1 MTNSRRNCPCFNAE
15 GRFSIVQEGVTPPPW
30 GQLFVLF
37 ILMTGSAACIS
48 FYQPFL
54 KEMVVSF
61 GYQEADAGFYV
72 GFVAA
77 SFHLGRLISSYAWG
91 YLSDRFGRRPTL
103 LTSLL
108 LVSLCTLAFGFS
120 RSFGFASAVGLVTG
134 LVNGVVIVGK
144 AQIYDISDTS
154 NQSYGIAS
162 LSLSWGLGSLIGPM
176 LGGFLA
182 KYRAVPTFPYLV
194 PSIAL
199 SAIAGAILLLS
210 CWLLKEPKRAGISI
224 DLDEIEK
231 PVATAAAAPL
241 ILVEAPTEGEDRLW
255 RRWASAG
262 GPLGE
267 SGGSPSAGKES
278 RRQVENGDASAEA
291 FRSLPSVQPR
301 PARAA
306 AHGGSV
312 SRSVALLAAV
322 SAENCLVLTAA
333 EAPDAAAAEEAA
345 KPADE
350 KAAGRVGQPF
360 LERMRA
366 SNLGRIL
373 LNCECI
379 KVMTQYFLQSMCS
392 VYLNTLVIVWIPT
405 SSYYGGL
412 GFSAQSLAT
421 LLSISAVSLFVFQPI
436 VFPLLERRLGATR
449 LFMHTLMLTLVCSA
463 TLPLA
468 HYALHT
474 PALVWTLCIALLCL
488 LNQAI
493 LTSFSCT
500 ALMVNNSVPV
510 ELVGSMNGMSMAWSS
525 LGRLLGPLLSGS
537 LFAASIDSGL
547 DYPLDFNLSF
557 QLAGLLVILCALLGC
572 RQSTRLN
579 SKFSER

>member
-1 MTNSRRNCPCFNAE
+1 
-15 GRFSIVQEGVTPPPW
+15 
-30 GQLFVLF
+30 
-37 ILMTGSAACIS
+37 
-48 FYQPFL
+48 
-54 KEMVVSF
+54 
-61 GYQEADAGFYV
+61 
-72 GFVAA
+72 
-77 SFHLGRLISSYAWG
+77 YAWG

-241 ILVEAPTEGEDRLW
+241 ILVEAPTEGRTGCGGAGPQQAG
-255 RRWASAG
+255 RWASLADRQAPARRAVAKLKTETR
-262 GPLGE
+262 PL
-267 SGGSPSAGKES
+267 SVPLSAQ
-278 RRQVENGDASAEA
+278 RAAQAC
-291 FRSLPSVQPR
+291 
-301 PARAA
+301 RAA

-350 KAAGRVGQPF
+350 KSRWQGRTAVSG
-360 LERMRA
+360 
-366 SNLGRIL
+366 G
-373 LNCECI
+373 ECGPATWGGFCSTA
-379 KVMTQYFLQSMCS
+379 TQYFLQSMCS

-463 TLPLA
+463 TLPLRTMLCTRPLPRSSM
-468 HYALHT
+468 YTRT
-474 PALVWTLCIALLCL
+474 PAARPACWWTLCIALLCL

-500 ALMVNNSVPV
+500 ALMVNNSVR
-510 ELVGSMNGMSMAWSS
+510 SS
-525 LGRLLGPLLSGS
+525 LSAP
-537 LFAASIDSGL
+537 
-547 DYPLDFNLSF
+547 
-557 QLAGLLVILCALLGC
+557 
-572 RQSTRLN
+572 
-579 SKFSER
+579 